1 MSAAVAWMLVSGLCF
16 AASGAFAKAA
26 SADYGPVELMLYRCA
41 FIVLAIA
48 VYARAAGLVL
58 RTRLWGAHFARSAAG
73 VSSLLFFLY
82 CLSQAPLSTAVTLNY
97 TSPLFLALITGL
109 VLREHVP
116 PLAVAA
122 IVLGFVGV
130 VVLLQPGG
138 AEVPL
143 LAGLSG
149 LAGGAVSALAYLG
162 IRRLG
167 AAGEPEWR
175 TVFYFALLGLLTGL
189 PALPWLGASL
199 PPLADLPLLLA
210 VGASALGAQLA
221 MTAAYARG
229 PTLVAATLSY
239 SGVLFA
245 ALIDVVLWRQVPAA
259 SGWIGM
265 IAIVAAGV
273 MTVLARRPAAPPRR

>member
-1 MSAAVAWMLVSGLCF
+1 MNAAIAWMLVSGLCF

-26 SADYGPVELMLYRCA
+26 SAQYGAVELMIYRCA
-41 FIVLAIA
+41 FIVLAIM
-48 VYARAAGLVL
+48 VYARAAGLRL
-58 RTRLWGAHFARSAAG
+58 RTGVWRAHLARSAAG
-73 VSSLLFFLY
+73 VSSLLLFLY
-82 CLSQAPLSTAVTLNY
+82 CLTQAPLSTAVTLNY

-109 VLREHVP
+109 ILRERVSA
-116 PLAVAA
+116 LAIAA
-122 IVLGFVGV
+122 ILVGFAGV

-138 AEVPL
+138 TDTPL

-149 LAGGAVSALAYLG
+149 LGGGAVSALAYLG
-162 IRRLG
+162 IRRLA

-189 PALPWLGASL
+189 SALPWIGATL
-199 PPLADLPLLLA
+199 PVPGDLPLLLA
-210 VGASALGAQLA
+210 VGASALAAQLA

-245 ALIDVVLWRQVPAA
+245 ALIEVALWQRVPPL
-259 SGWIGM
+259 SGWVGM
-265 IAIVAAGV
+265 TAIVAAGV
-273 MTVLARRPAAPPRR
+273 MTVIARRTGGRTGR

>member
-1 MSAAVAWMLVSGLCF
+1 MNAAISWMLVSGLCF

-26 SADYGPVELMLYRCA
+26 SAQYGAVELMLYRCA
-41 FIVLAIA
+41 FIVLAVA
-48 VYARAAGLVL
+48 LYARAAGLVL

-73 VSSLLFFLY
+73 VSSLLLFLY
-82 CLSQAPLSTAVTLNY
+82 CLAHAPLSTAVTLNY

-109 VLREHVP
+109 ILRERVS
-116 PLAVAA
+116 PLALAA
-122 IVLGFVGV
+122 ILVGFSGV

-138 AEVPL
+138 ADTPL

-162 IRRLG
+162 IRRLA
-167 AAGEPEWR
+167 AAGEPDWR
-175 TVFYFALLGLLTGL
+175 TVFYFALLGLVTGL
-189 PALPWLGASL
+189 PLLPWIGANL

-245 ALIDVVLWRQVPAA
+245 ALLEIVLWSRMPPL
-259 SGWIGM
+259 SGWVGM
-265 IAIVAAGV
+265 TAIVAAGV
-273 MTVLARRPAAPPRR
+273 MTVLARRPARAARR

>member
-1 MSAAVAWMLVSGLCF
+1 MGSLWMLLASLAF
-16 AASGAFAKAA
+16 AAMGVFAKL
-26 SADYGPVELMLYRCA
+26 G
-41 FIVLAIA
+41 
-48 VYARAAGLVL
+48 AG
-58 RTRLWGAHFARSAAG
+58 HF
-73 VSSLLFFLY
+73 SSLELVFYRSLFGVISLGGLARLRGWTLGSPHWRLHLTRGGFGVVSLGLY
-82 CLSQAPLSTAVTLNY
+82 FHCIGRIPLATAVTLNY

-109 VLREHVP
+109 VLRERVP

>member
-1 MSAAVAWMLVSGLCF
+1 MNAAIAWMLVSGLCF

-26 SADYGPVELMLYRCA
+26 SAQYGAVELMLYRCV
-41 FIVLAIA
+41 FIVLAVA
-48 VYARAAGLVL
+48 LYARAAGLVL

-73 VSSLLFFLY
+73 VSSLLLFLY
-82 CLSQAPLSTAVTLNY
+82 CLAHAPLSTAVTLNY

-109 VLREHVP
+109 ILRERVS
-116 PLAVAA
+116 PLALAA
-122 IVLGFVGV
+122 ILVGFSGV

-138 AEVPL
+138 ADTPL

-162 IRRLG
+162 IRRLA
-167 AAGEPEWR
+167 AAGEPDWR
-175 TVFYFALLGLLTGL
+175 TVFYFALLGLVTGL
-189 PALPWLGASL
+189 PLLPWIGASL

-245 ALIDVVLWRQVPAA
+245 ALLEVVLWSQMPPL
-259 SGWIGM
+259 SGWVGM
-265 IAIVAAGV
+265 TAIVAAGV
-273 MTVLARRPAAPPRR
+273 MTVLARRPASAARR